1 MLLNDI
7 FLIKA
12 EDYSD
17 THHRNELIQSFVNL
31 NHFMNVRETF

>member
-17 THHRNELIQSFVNL
+17 THHRNELSTVFYKL
-31 NHFMNVRETF
+31 KSLYEC

>member
-1 MLLNDI
+1 MDQYGIIDIINKKMLLKDI

-17 THHRNELIQSFVNL
+17 TP
-31 NHFMNVRETF
+31 